1 MLTPHDGEFSRL
13 REAAGVREGTRFEE
27 TLELAATLRAT
38 IVRKGRITLV
48 APEDDPYLIHTVDAG
63 HSWAATPGS
72 GDVLAG
78 IMGAHL
84 ALSAARAGQGAVAEV
99 VTGAV
104 TGAVTLHA
112 VAAWLAAQTPFGAAT
127 APAGRIAEHVR
138 DATAEVSHA

>member
-1 MLTPHDGEFSRL
+1 M
-13 REAAGVREGTRFEE
+13 
-27 TLELAATLRAT
+27 
-38 IVRKGRITLV
+38 RKGRITLV
-48 APEDDPYLIHTVDAG
+48 APEDDPYLIHAVDAG

-84 ALSAARAGQGAVAEV
+84 ALSAARAAVPGTADAAV
-99 VTGAV
+99 PGAV

-112 VAAWLAAQTPFGAAT
+112 VAAWLAAQTPFGPAT